1 MAGEK
6 NIFDKEKAS
15 AALHLGFQVLKILKT
30 EFWESKEKERR
41 QRKTKKCKE
50 NKEKQRKT
58 KKNKERQRNTKKDK
72 EKKITKTQFCPN
84 DLQMTLNDL

>member
-30 EFWESKEKERR
+30 EFWESKEKE
-41 QRKTKKCKE
+41 KS
-50 NKEKQRKT
+50 KEKQR
-58 KKNKERQRNTKKDK
+58 N
-72 EKKITKTQFCPN
+72 
-84 DLQMTLNDL
+84 